1 MESIE
6 NIIVPGVLLVIGNG
20 FDRQCD
26 LKSSYY
32 EFFSYILK
40 KNEGNEKQENVIFG
54 EYLNYIKYCSSSF
67 NINYLTQRYNR
78 KRNIEDLNIWY
89 IIFLYKK
96 LLRKKDWNFIENQ
109 ISQEIT
115 EYNDGLNIFSKLAL
129 GLLIKHVGYNRNLRL
144 TCKGKNYTEFE
155 NIYNMLS
162 SNLYLK
168 IKNNQID
175 NIVNNNILIVLDNIK
190 NNLNEKIK
198 DMVYCTEFQNKIL
211 NIDIVNIEEKKE
223 LLDCVTEVVL
233 EQLKEVER
241 DFIMYLE
248 NEVDMNNYYL
258 DKSKILANYLLKEG
272 KIFSENANYNILSF
286 NYTEPWGEKLNFR
299 DDFIHVNLF
308 KNIHGT
314 LKNKSII
321 FGIDDNIIDA
331 SNVGYRFTK
340 VSRIMEMNTIK
351 ENISTPINAILDK
364 SVNRVVFYGHSLSD
378 ADYGYFQFIFDEYA
392 KNENTI
398 FEFCYTVFE
407 GTTKQNEIIKLR
419 EGISRIFGR
428 YEKENDER
436 KYTLKNLN
444 LNNRIK
450 FREVPTI
457 KCKSI

>member
-1 MESIE
+1 MESVE
-6 NIIVPGVLLVIGNG
+6 NIIVPSVLLVIGNG

-32 EFFSYILK
+32 DFFSYILK
-40 KNEGNEKQENVIFG
+40 KNEGNEKQENVIFS
-54 EYLNYIKYCSSSF
+54 EYLNYIKHCSSSF
-67 NINYLTQRYNR
+67 NINYFAQRYNR

-115 EYNDGLNIFSKLAL
+115 ENNDGLNIFSKLAL
-129 GLLIKHVGYNRNLRL
+129 GLLIKHVGYNRNLSL

-155 NIYNMLS
+155 NIYNVIS

-168 IKNNQID
+168 IKNNQTD

-198 DMVYCTEFQNKIL
+198 DMVYGTESQNKIL

-241 DFIMYLE
+241 DFIMYLK

-392 KNENTI
+392 KNENMI

>member
-1 MESIE
+1 ME

-32 EFFSYILK
+32 DFFSYILK
-40 KNEGNEKQENVIFG
+40 KNENNKKQENEIFE
-54 EYLNYIKYCSSSF
+54 EYLKYIKYCSCFF
-67 NINYLTQRYNR
+67 NINLFTQKYIVNS
-78 KRNIEDLNIWY
+78 NIENLNIWY

-96 LLRKKDWNFIENQ
+96 LLKKKDWNFIEHQ

-115 EYNDGLNIFSKLAL
+115 ENNDGLNIFSKFAL
-129 GLLIKHVGYNRNLRL
+129 GLLIIHLDYNRNLKL
-144 TCKGKNYTEFE
+144 TCKGKEYTEFE
-155 NIYNMLS
+155 NIYNVLS
-162 SNLYLK
+162 FNLYSK
-168 IKNNQID
+168 IKNNQTN
-175 NIVNNNILIVLDNIK
+175 NIVNKNILNVLDDIK
-190 NNLNEKIK
+190 NNLNEKIE
-198 DMVYCTEFQNKIL
+198 DMVNSTEYQNKIL

-314 LKNKSII
+314 LKSKSII

-378 ADYGYFQFIFDEYA
+378 ADYSYFQLIFDEYA

-419 EGISRIFGR
+419 EGISRMFGR

>member
-1 MESIE
+1 M
-6 NIIVPGVLLVIGNG
+6 
-20 FDRQCD
+20 
-26 LKSSYY
+26 
-32 EFFSYILK
+32 
-40 KNEGNEKQENVIFG
+40 
-54 EYLNYIKYCSSSF
+54 
-67 NINYLTQRYNR
+67 
-78 KRNIEDLNIWY
+78 
-89 IIFLYKK
+89 
-96 LLRKKDWNFIENQ
+96 
-109 ISQEIT
+109 
-115 EYNDGLNIFSKLAL
+115 
-129 GLLIKHVGYNRNLRL
+129 
-144 TCKGKNYTEFE
+144 
-155 NIYNMLS
+155 
-162 SNLYLK
+162 
-168 IKNNQID
+168 
-175 NIVNNNILIVLDNIK
+175 
-190 NNLNEKIK
+190 
-198 DMVYCTEFQNKIL
+198 
-211 NIDIVNIEEKKE
+211 
-223 LLDCVTEVVL
+223 

-241 DFIMYLE
+241 DFIMYLK

-392 KNENTI
+392 KNENMI